1 MRINTI
7 VTKSILIL
15 GCALAL
21 IACETPASDAET
33 GTPDPET
40 QEENNNNNNNNTEE
54 TGSMLPP
61 EYNLES
67 CDDFAFDACG
77 GDIVGTWTASTVCM
91 IDPGGEELG
100 HGEGEPGDGF
110 ADPSCPAQ
118 EVGMRISLGG
128 STFNFNA
135 DNTYNLS
142 INFGMELA
150 IWRPLACNPSG
161 ISCEMLQEEMN
172 SEGGEDP
179 DESSEEPSEGAPP
192 SQGTEPDEGDD
203 EGGEMS
209 MDWACTTKDDGCL
222 CIATGGEEPEQESG
236 TYTTTDN
243 TVTMLEDEEESTEVP
258 PSAPGEEDPEDDEG
272 GGPPP
277 FKYCVNGTTL
287 QFEAVSPPEEAFQM
301 FITFDKQ

>member
-33 GTPDPET
+33 GTPDPT
-40 QEENNNNNNNNTEE
+40 TSEENSNNNDTEE

-91 IDPGGEELG
+91 IDPGVEELG

-118 EVGMRISLGG
+118 EVGMRISLSD
-128 STFNFNA
+128 STFKFNP
-135 DNTYNLS
+135 DNTYYLS
-142 INFGMELA
+142 IND
-150 IWRPLACNPSG
+150 
-161 ISCEMLQEEMN
+161 ISI
-172 SEGGEDP
+172 G
-179 DESSEEPSEGAPP
+179 
-192 SQGTEPDEGDD
+192 
-203 EGGEMS
+203 
-209 MDWACTTKDDGCL
+209 
-222 CIATGGEEPEQESG
+222 
-236 TYTTTDN
+236 
-243 TVTMLEDEEESTEVP
+243 
-258 PSAPGEEDPEDDEG
+258 
-272 GGPPP
+272 
-277 FKYCVNGTTL
+277 TL
-287 QFEAVSPPEEAFQM
+287 QFH
-301 FITFDKQ
+301 T